1 MGNVLYEVHYQLRL
15 ANLIPV
21 FIIIFLILYI
31 KRQSVRRVI
40 KTSLC
45 AAGIVI
51 MALLLVGLIEVDI
64 VNNSKLVRAYKRSEY
79 KTVQGYVENFVPES
93 PQGHDFESF
102 EIDNVCFRYSN
113 NCLSSGYCITKSHG
127 GVLHHNGQYLKIGYV
142 ETNTVYGNIIVY
154 IEEIPSKANNH
165 YSFPDV
171 VPSSTPTIAAATS
184 SLRSVAV

>member
-31 KRQSVRRVI
+31 KRQSVRRAI

-51 MALLLVGLIEVDI
+51 MALLLVGLIEDDI
-64 VNNSKLVRAYKRSEY
+64 VNNSKLVSAYKCGEY
-79 KTVQGYVENFVPES
+79 KTVQGYVENFAPEP

-102 EIDNVCFRYSN
+102 
-113 NCLSSGYCITKSHG
+113 
-127 GVLHHNGQYLKIGYV
+127 
-142 ETNTVYGNIIVY
+142 
-154 IEEIPSKANNH
+154 
-165 YSFPDV
+165 
-171 VPSSTPTIAAATS
+171 
-184 SLRSVAV
+184 